1 MIKKAVR
8 LNKIGNLNESAA
20 KVLDALADE
29 LGTGSGRVEYLR
41 LSALTGLPRKTVKY
55 AVEKLVSDGTVA
67 FDDGELSV
75 KDSIVWF
82 DEEEN
87 A

>member
-29 LGTGSGRVEYLR
+29 LGTGRGRVEYLR